1 MEKKQIMS
9 EFKPTKE
16 DIKNMENEI
25 KHLTHGKVKNK
36 SFRYQMLEW
45 VPDYR
50 VICQYVFDK
59 YGVWIAEV
67 VFDENGDVFISPA
80 MDGGYRVAADDVLLE
95 PDYPKPKIHLKD
107 DTKPLDIDNIASL
120 SVVVA
125 EPPSY
130 KFA

>member
-1 MEKKQIMS
+1 MEKRQIMS

-80 MDGGYRVAADDVLLE
+80 MDGNYRVAADDVLLE
-95 PDYPKPKIHLKD
+95 PDYPKPEVHLKD